1 MKSKERR
8 IGTQKELVF
17 PVPMK
22 TSPADESENPR
33 QSADQC
39 RVQQL
44 AEELTEKYSQK
55 LGLSRR
61 EFLSTSCGMAVVFM
75 ARTPYSA
82 GFTVDTAEAAD
93 LAVAQERTQAL
104 AGQFIFDVQTHCVSP
119 TYTDKWILELRKRA
133 KKWNPE
139 LRGEKATLDKLKFDN
154 FYREIYDLSDTKIAM
169 LSSAPSDD
177 PNMVHPQRR

>member
-1 MKSKERR
+1 MKSKKSR
-8 IGTQKELVF
+8 IGAQEELVF

-22 TSPADESENPR
+22 TIPADECEHPH
-33 QSADQC
+33 QSAHQS

-75 ARTPYSA
+75 AMNSVFGRF
-82 GFTVDTAEAAD
+82 FTVDPAEAAD
-93 LAVAQERTQAL
+93 LAVAQQRTQAL

-133 KKWNPE
+133 EKWNPE
-139 LRGEKATLDKLKFDN
+139 
-154 FYREIYDLSDTKIAM
+154 
-169 LSSAPSDD
+169 
-177 PNMVHPQRR
+177 